1 MSKIVNDIPYTV
13 YQDRFNELIK
23 QKNPKVY
30 IKTGKR
36 SYQQVDIPNSDPDY
50 WKQCYSPEDTL
61 RKLYPKYIFVS
72 KAGDIISV
80 RGKIESSKT
89 YPRLL
94 MDTYTT
100 KRVSHKFSV
109 NGKPRSQMAHITTA
123 IVWGAEKVGNAEELL
138 EKYNFDALT
147 EKYVNVHHING
158 YKEYPKTQADK
169 EYNCNPAY
177 LEFLPKE
184 MHDVVH
190 KIPAE
195 DAGIEEQLK
204 YMKTLINNNHSD
216 SGTIFTGKNKGE
228 AHDLI
233 AYAKKHMPHFVEGDY
248 FIFPNA
254 QFLKAMTSGKFSNE
268 QVQSINKQLI
278 NHCKSMTLPDGL
290 QHGTWTKIHTNQVGD
305 FNIYRV

>member
-1 MSKIVNDIPYTV
+1 M
-13 YQDRFNELIK
+13 
-23 QKNPKVY
+23 
-30 IKTGKR
+30 
-36 SYQQVDIPNSDPDY
+36 
-50 WKQCYSPEDTL
+50 
-61 RKLYPKYIFVS
+61 
-72 KAGDIISV
+72 
-80 RGKIESSKT
+80 RGNIESSST

-138 EKYNFDALT
+138 EKYKFDALT

-177 LEFLPKE
+177 LQFLPKE
-184 MHDVVH
+184 MHDEVH

-195 DAGIEEQLK
+195 DADIEEQMK
-204 YMKTLINNNHSD
+204 YMKSLIKSKYSD
-216 SGTIFTGKNKGE
+216 SGTIFIHKNKGE

-233 AYAKKHMPHFVEGDY
+233 VYAKKHMPHFVEGDY
-248 FIFPNA
+248 LIFPNNR
-254 QFLKAMTSGKFSNE
+254 FLSAMTDGRISNE
-268 QVQSINKQLI
+268 QVQSINYQLI
-278 NHCKSMTLPDGL
+278 NHCKTMVFPNGL
-290 QHGTWTKIHTNQVGD
+290 QHGSWTSIHTNQAGD
-305 FNIYRV
+305 FYIFRV